1 MKTNRLGV
9 WALALVMAGTAGV
22 AMAQDQAGGQRQRG
36 QRGQNNGGQPG
47 QPGQPGQRGQRGNFD
62 PAAMRERYMNGIKER
77 LGATDDEWK
86 VLQPKIEKVMA
97 ARDSRG
103 GGFTG
108 GRSGRDRGGS
118 SNTNAAAGEQSAVA
132 KASADLRAALEDK
145 SMSAEEITK
154 RLTAYREAR
163 EKSRADRAA
172 AQKELKDV
180 LSARQE
186 AVLVSS
192 GLLD

>member
-1 MKTNRLGV
+1 MKTNRLSI
-9 WALALVMAGTAGV
+9 WALAMVIAGTTGA

-36 QRGQNNGGQPG
+36 QRGQGQNNGQNNGQ
-47 QPGQPGQRGQRGNFD
+47 QRGQRGNFD
-62 PAAMRERYMNGIKER
+62 PAAMRERMMNGIKER
-77 LGATDDEWK
+77 LGATDEEWK
-86 VLQPKIEKVMA
+86 VLQPKIEKVMTA
-97 ARDSRG
+97 QRDGRG

-108 GRSGRDRGGS
+108 GRGGRDRGGNN
-118 SNTNAAAGEQSAVA
+118 NTNAAAGEQSAVA

-145 SMSAEEITK
+145 SMSAEEITR
-154 RLTAYREAR
+154 RLTVYREAR